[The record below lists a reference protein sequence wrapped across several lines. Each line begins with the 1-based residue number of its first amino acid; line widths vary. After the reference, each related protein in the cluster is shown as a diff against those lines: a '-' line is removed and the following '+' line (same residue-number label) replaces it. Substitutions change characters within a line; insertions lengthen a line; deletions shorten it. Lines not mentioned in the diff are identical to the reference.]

1 MIHQNGLIDQPIDEI
16 EHPMSLQDTI
26 KAKQSNPRLSAGFE
40 RIDAREKLQTY
51 IDSGDFQPGD
61 RLPAERQLIEDL
73 GVTRAML
80 RKGLDALE
88 RDGAIWRH
96 VGKGTFIASP
106 HTTESPIPQLT
117 TISQQ
122 VTPMQMMRARLSLEP
137 AITREAAAN
146 ASAEN
151 VLQLQAAHQRSLEAT
166 SWKAYEIC
174 DDDFHRSLAEATGNI
189 LLQSL
194 FDHLNQVRRAVGWA
208 QVIRHTE
215 RPPADHSSFVEHT
228 AILHAIEARDPIAA
242 HTAMREHLHSVAK
255 RVFGDI

>member
-1 MIHQNGLIDQPIDEI
+1 MKLSIP
-16 EHPMSLQDTI
+16 DTI
-26 KAKQSNPRLSAGFE
+26 NSKNSNTGTSAGFE
-40 RIDAREKLQTY
+40 RNDAREKLQAY
-51 IDSGDFQPGD
+51 IDAGKFQPGD
-61 RLPAERQLIEDL
+61 RLPAERQLIEEL
-73 GVTRAML
+73 GVTRTLL

-88 RDGAIWRH
+88 REGAIWRH
-96 VGKGTFIASP
+96 VGKGTFIAAP
-106 HTTESPIPQLT
+106 DELESPLPRLA

-122 VTPMQMMRARLSLEP
+122 VTPIQMMRARLSLEP

-151 VLQLQAAHQRSLEAT
+151 VQQLQAAHQRSIEAT

-194 FDHLNQVRRAVGWA
+194 FDHLNQVRRAVSWA

-215 RPPADHSSFVEHT
+215 SPPADHSSFTEHT
-228 AILHAIEARDPIAA
+228 TILRAIEARDPIAA

-255 RVFGDI
+255 RIFGDI